1 MLVVVQLFVELER
14 WIHAAPLRRG
24 VLVRLS
30 SNVSSAQKSS
40 SGRASSGQKDSG
52 IHDTSFQF
60 IIAKDVLTGG
70 TTIFQG
76 INKCITPE
84 LTPLSPSTTQ
94 IKVVASQSEKFRTV

>member
-1 MLVVVQLFVELER
+1 MLVVVQSFVELER

-24 VLVRLS
+24 VLVRPIIERFLGAEVLVRPS
-30 SNVSSAQKSS
+30 FI
-40 SGRASSGQKDSG
+40 GQTDSG

-76 INKCITPE
+76 INNCITPE

-94 IKVVASQSEKFRTV
+94 